1 MKKRIQNFFSYEGF
15 ILIGI
20 LMVVGTAIKLLGVYD
35 FSSDWFWLLA
45 GIGLVVEG
53 TVAMIKQKKFDKKY
67 KIIEVDQIKQS

>member
-1 MKKRIQNFFSYEGF
+1 MRTKIIRLFSYEGF

-20 LMVVGTAIKLLGVYD
+20 LMSFGVIIKLLGVYS

-53 TVAMIKQKKFDKKY
+53 TISMVKQRRFDKKY
-67 KIIEVDQIKQS
+67 KVIEVSQDEK

>member
-20 LMVVGTAIKLLGVYD
+20 LMVMGTAVKLSGFYD

-53 TVAMIKQKKFDKKY
+53 TVAMIKQKKFDKKIQDY
-67 KIIEVDQIKQS
+67 

>member
-1 MKKRIQNFFSYEGF
+1 MRTKIIRLFSYEGF

-20 LMVVGTAIKLLGVYD
+20 LMSFGVIIKLSGIYS

-53 TVAMIKQKKFDKKY
+53 TISMVKQRRFDKKY
-67 KIIEVDQIKQS
+67 KVIEVSQDEK